1 MMNQEQLLM
10 VTNLCSSHLHSVYV
24 LTEKDSWTSFCCR
37 EVFKVVSL
45 LLELGVAHNMVMLRG
60 EPFDQ
65 NKTPGETTVVRTL
78 LIPRKPALGNS
89 YAADSCV
96 AVSEDMFTVH
106 PTGFKKLYECADAIP
121 PFFAASCE
129 LALGFIPVL
138 GRTAYTS

>member
-1 MMNQEQLLM
+1 M
-10 VTNLCSSHLHSVYV
+10 VTNLRSSHLHSVYV
-24 LTEKDSWTSFCCR
+24 LAKKGSWTSFCCR

-96 AVSEDMFTVH
+96 AVSEDMFTIH
-106 PTGFKKLYECADAIP
+106 PTGFKKLYE
-121 PFFAASCE
+121 
-129 LALGFIPVL
+129 
-138 GRTAYTS
+138 